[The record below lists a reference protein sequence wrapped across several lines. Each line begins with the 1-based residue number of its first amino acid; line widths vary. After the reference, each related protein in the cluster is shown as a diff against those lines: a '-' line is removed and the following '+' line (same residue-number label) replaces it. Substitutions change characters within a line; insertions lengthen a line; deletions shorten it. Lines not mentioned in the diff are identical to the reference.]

1 MYSAML
7 KYRPI
12 PGKYS
17 AFRTISIPI
26 SISPP
31 RPPPTTTFACFTP
44 KYPNMLTR
52 AMLASLTSPDEP
64 PASASTSPVSS
75 TWRSDS
81 SSSVASVASLATSR
95 ARAAKTHG
103 QGKRPIIIWDTETT
117 GLSAE
122 KHNIVEI
129 ALEEMGQNEK
139 QPMLHFSSLVHPVGV
154 TMPRAAT
161 RVHGITNEMM
171 QDSPTFAQ
179 VWPGLLDYVRDVQAR
194 NGGTRPLFV
203 AHNMAFDLRFLKAEL
218 RRIDEPLPH
227 WDFACS
233 WRDVANVIWPKEP
246 ASLAKLA
253 ARFQVV
259 NEEAHRA
266 LCDVQT
272 TATILHRADEW
283 LTTKHAANQHPGAP
297 TDTLQAGERIRAL
310 LENAAQRRRLD
321 IHGEERA
328 KEMDLADKLLVPIPV
343 PSNNGAAELESS
355 DDESSRTDVI
365 MEEISDEED
374 DDEEESEDLRYHWT
388 ETGRYWHV
396 NRNCVHL
403 RNEEKIISGPRLVK
417 TSLIRCK
424 KCGTGCNSTPTS
436 FASTSPSVPYTIV
449 TRSTATAQS
458 TNIPRRKS
466 CPVSTTTTE
475 ENNSM
480 SISDVTM
487 KSVRKEHKREAW
499 YTAPKGSLYHKDR
512 ACSRLSLARTIHRVD
527 EKPDNRY
534 ACDQCVPEDERGS
547 GERKK
552 KIRRS
557 L

>member
-1 MYSAML
+1 
-7 KYRPI
+7 
-12 PGKYS
+12 
-17 AFRTISIPI
+17 
-26 SISPP
+26 
-31 RPPPTTTFACFTP
+31 
-44 KYPNMLTR
+44 
-52 AMLASLTSPDEP
+52 
-64 PASASTSPVSS
+64 
-75 TWRSDS
+75 
-81 SSSVASVASLATSR
+81 
-95 ARAAKTHG
+95 
-103 QGKRPIIIWDTETT
+103 
-117 GLSAE
+117 
-122 KHNIVEI
+122 
-129 ALEEMGQNEK
+129 
-139 QPMLHFSSLVHPVGV
+139 
-154 TMPRAAT
+154 MPRAAT

-179 VWPGLLDYVRDVQAR
+179 VWPDLLEYVRDVQAR
-194 NGGTRPLFV
+194 NGGTRPLLV

-218 RRIDEPLPH
+218 RRIDEPLPQ

-233 WRDVANVIWPKEP
+233 WRDIANVIWPKEP

-253 ARFQVV
+253 ARFEVV

-272 TATILHRADEW
+272 TATILHRADAW
-283 LTTKHAANQHPGAP
+283 LTTKHSENQHPGAP

-310 LENAAQRRRLD
+310 LENAAQRRRAD
-321 IHGEERA
+321 VHGEELAR
-328 KEMDLADKLLVPIPV
+328 EMDTADKLLVPVPV

-355 DDESSRTDVI
+355 LEDSETDVI
-365 MEEISDEED
+365 MEAISDEED
-374 DDEEESEDLRYHWT
+374 DEEETEDLRYHWT

-396 NRNCVHL
+396 NRNCVRL

-424 KCGTGCNSTPTS
+424 KCRSGHNSTPTS
-436 FASTSPSVPYTIV
+436 FTSTSPSAPYTIV

-458 TNIPRRKS
+458 SNIPRRKS
-466 CPVSTTTTE
+466 LPVSTTTTE
-475 ENNSM
+475 ENKSM
-480 SISDVTM
+480 TISDVTM

-512 ACSRLSLARTIHRVD
+512 ACGKLSLARTIHRVD

-534 ACDQCVPEDERGS
+534 ACDQCVLEDERDNC
-547 GERKK
+547 ERKK